1 MGTPSSCHPPHSPQL
16 KPVPLGADWAGTSL
30 AGSSIPSPW
39 SHSHGENITRVTREG
54 RGCLAAPWNQTSP
67 PTSSPSA
74 PTPRG
79 WKWGRWP
86 GGGVHPRTP
95 SRPPPTPDVP
105 FVPAPHRDATDLPGG
120 PTRERVPRGSLLP
133 PPRRPRL
140 LAQSPGCA
148 MVAGAGGRGQQGDP
162 PTSPPAPHGLAGTA
176 APRQPPM
183 GGGMRRAG
191 GGNGRGAGR
200 L

>member
-1 MGTPSSCHPPHSPQL
+1 MSRSTVESDLAPHIQPLRAHPTRVEVGQMAWGG
-16 KPVPLGADWAGTSL
+16 V
-30 AGSSIPSPW
+30 SIP
-39 SHSHGENITRVTREG
+39 
-54 RGCLAAPWNQTSP
+54 APHPAPPPP
-67 PTSSPSA
+67 PTSPLSPLPTATPLTCRADPRVSEFPVA
-74 PTPRG
+74 PC
-79 WKWGRWP
+79 
-86 GGGVHPRTP
+86 
-95 SRPPPTPDVP
+95 S
-105 FVPAPHRDATDLPGG
+105 
-120 PTRERVPRGSLLP
+120 P